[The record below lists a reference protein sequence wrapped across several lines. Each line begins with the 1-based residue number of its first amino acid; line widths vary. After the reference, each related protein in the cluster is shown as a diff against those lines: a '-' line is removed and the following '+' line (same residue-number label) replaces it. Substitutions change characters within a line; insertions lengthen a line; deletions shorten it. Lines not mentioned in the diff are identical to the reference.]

1 MKIAFSATL
10 ISQILWATLFP
21 FHIRA
26 ATNCPSFGNEE
37 TCISNSETRDVFKSP
52 CVWCCGNQ
60 CIGGKWK
67 CEPLLFLTDYLEN
80 QVDLANWD
88 GKGMTRYGNACG
100 SNSEPLWQ
108 SLISSGPT
116 TIFDGQNYTIQAP
129 DVTFEDKDGQF
140 QLEFV
145 YKVGK
150 SAENLNFSL
159 FRTGCEDDSGVSNI
173 ITASTSSNYNND
185 GEFFREVSVD
195 KTKIQNSTLFVS
207 EGESQGFSAG
217 SINFCAKAETLE
229 GNISVSFLKT
239 DVSLKFDLTN
249 NTFTIENIGI
259 QANAIGNETSTI
271 DVNYDVHACRCSKD
285 AFTCIPPGE
294 TIPVLTQNEL
304 VSICLSPN
312 DASKVDVDI
321 SNFEMEFVQYGNV
334 IYKAA
339 DFGPTEPLEGS
350 LSQIIPSGQ
359 TYKVTSR
366 VVTEIFEGGT
376 SFNVTGVAYLEFKSR
391 RLLASVGKQGLRG
404 IQGLDT
410 SETETPFSLNLEIKK
425 TKERAGNDMARG
437 NLSVTFTAAVAAV
450 VLALVFVIRKKL
462 A

>member
-26 ATNCPSFGNEE
+26 AEICPNFSTEE
-37 TCISNSETRDVFKSP
+37 TCISNSETREFFKSP
-52 CVWCCGNQ
+52 CVWCCGNM
-60 CIGGKWK
+60 CKGGKWK
-67 CEPLLFLTDYLEN
+67 CEPLSFLTDYLES
-80 QVDLANWD
+80 QVDLTNWD

-100 SNSEPLWQ
+100 PNSE

-129 DVTFEDKDGQF
+129 DVTFQDTDGQF
-140 QLEFV
+140 KLEFL

-150 SAENLNFSL
+150 SAEDLNFSL
-159 FRTGCEDDSGVSNI
+159 FRTGCENDSGVSNI
-173 ITASTSSNYNND
+173 ITASTSSNNKD

-217 SINFCAKAETLE
+217 SINFCAKAETLA
-229 GNISVSFLKT
+229 GSISVSFLKT

-249 NTFTIENIGI
+249 NTFTVEKNGI

-271 DVNYDVHACRCSKD
+271 DVNYDVDACRCSKD
-285 AFTCIPPGE
+285 EFTCIPSDE

-321 SNFEMEFVQYGNV
+321 SNFEMDFVQNKNV
-334 IYKAA
+334 VYKAA
-339 DFGPTEPLEGS
+339 DFGTTEPLKGS
-350 LSQIIPSGQ
+350 LSQISTLGQ